1 LSIIWRNRLRIPP
14 KLIFPAAK
22 SHVQRRCT
30 HRCGA
35 DDDRYQPIPEN

>member
-1 LSIIWRNRLRIPP
+1 MLRIWHPP
-14 KLIFPAAK
+14 ELKFPAAK
-22 SHVQRRCT
+22 SHVQHRCT